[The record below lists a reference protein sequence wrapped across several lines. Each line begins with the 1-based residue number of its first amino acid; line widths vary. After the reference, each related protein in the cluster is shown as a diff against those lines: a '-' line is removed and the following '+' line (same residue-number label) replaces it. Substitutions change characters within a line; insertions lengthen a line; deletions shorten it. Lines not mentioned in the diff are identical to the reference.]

1 MRNLRK
7 LSKKSLKTIKGGA
20 GICPS
25 PTDTCEDW
33 CGWTPWQKSHCL
45 LGEPCM
51 PC

>member
-1 MRNLRK
+1 MKNLKR
-7 LSKKSLKTIKGGA
+7 LTKKSLKSINGGA

-25 PTDTCEDW
+25 MSDTCDQW

-45 LGEPCM
+45 LNEACM